1 MQFHNFIFS
10 LPYLLILFCFLTV
23 NFLRCTIHR
32 KYLISGGIFILFFG
46 CRGFVG
52 WDWYSYYEIYNQTSD
67 LIIQKYSTEPC
78 FGFFM
83 VGCKIIGLDYHG
95 FVLVSTCFD
104 FIITIP
110 IPTYKSPTPKIIFI
124 QILCVGILFLYRF

>member
-10 LPYLLILFCFLTV
+10 LPYLFILFCFLTV

-67 LIIQKYSTEPC
+67 LIIQNIQQNHALDFLWLDVKLLDLII
-78 FGFFM
+78 M
-83 VGCKIIGLDYHG
+83 VLYW
-95 FVLVSTCFD
+95 FPPVLISYYY
-104 FIITIP
+104 I
-110 IPTYKSPTPKIIFI
+110 
-124 QILCVGILFLYRF
+124 

>member
-10 LPYLLILFCFLTV
+10 LPYLFILFCFLTV

-83 VGCKIIGLDYHG
+83 VGCIIFGLDYHG
-95 FVLVSTCFD
+95 FVLVYTFFV
-104 FIITIP
+104 FILLHL
-110 IPTYKSPTPKIIFI
+110 IF
-124 QILCVGILFLYRF
+124 